1 MYLSELHG
9 RLGQILKENGDMQ
22 VSRLLSFRVDG
33 YLTTQPRYIDYT
45 SDNFL
50 VYKERSCDGVITSKR
65 LIIKN
70 PLE

>member
-22 VSRLLSFRVDG
+22 VSRLLSFKVDG
-33 YLTTQPRYIDYT
+33 YLATQPRYIDYT

-50 VYKERSCDGVITSKR
+50 VYKERSSGGVITSKR
-65 LIIKN
+65 LIITN
-70 PLE
+70 PLG